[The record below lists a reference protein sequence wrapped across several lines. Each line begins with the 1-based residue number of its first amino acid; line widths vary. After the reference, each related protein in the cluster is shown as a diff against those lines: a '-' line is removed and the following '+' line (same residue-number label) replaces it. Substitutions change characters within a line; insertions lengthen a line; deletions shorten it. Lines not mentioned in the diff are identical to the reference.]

1 MATESSGSIT
11 LSNVDSVTNRTNLGL
26 GSLATQDANAVAL
39 TGGSLTGTEID
50 LKSSGTTL
58 YASNGSTSLISESS
72 GTVTVDNVTLGSNVI
87 GFRVEVA
94 DVWNLTANKTSVGD
108 ITANLARDTTNSF
121 GSAMTES
128 SGIFTFPST
137 GYYLI
142 FAQAQLD
149 TFALS
154 STGYAGIVVH
164 LSTDGGSSFSEFNR
178 AFNDAAAGY
187 NSFSAISVSVIDV
200 TNTTNFQIKFEFQS
214 GSSSRLLGGT
224 GSNVK
229 SSFKFIRIA
238 GT

>member
-1 MATESSGSIT
+1 MAGSIRVAGHT
-11 LSNVDSVTNRTNLGL
+11 IAEHDIVNDKVD
-26 GSLATQDANAVAL
+26 
-39 TGGSLTGTEID
+39 I
-50 LKSSGTTL
+50 K
-58 YASNGSTSLISESS
+58 
-72 GTVTVDNVTLGSNVI
+72 NVTLGSNVS
-87 GFRVEVA
+87 GFGIEVA
-94 DVWNLTANKTSVGD
+94 DVWNLTANKTSAGD

-137 GYYLI
+137 GYYLV
-142 FAQAQLD
+142 FAQAQMD

-154 STGYAGIVVH
+154 TTAYAGIIVH

-178 AFNDAAAGY
+178 AFNDAFQGY
-187 NSFSAISVSVIDV
+187 NSFSGTSVSVVDV
-200 TNTTNFQIKFEFQS
+200 TNTTNFQMKFEFAS

-229 SSFKFIRIA
+229 SSFKFIRLA